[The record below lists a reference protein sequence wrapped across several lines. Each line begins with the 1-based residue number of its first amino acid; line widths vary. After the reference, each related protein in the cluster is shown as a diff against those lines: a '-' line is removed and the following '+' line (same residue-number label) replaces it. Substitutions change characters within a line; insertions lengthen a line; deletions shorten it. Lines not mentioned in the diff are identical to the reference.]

1 MYYNKVNY
9 KKNKKILTN
18 QGILATLYIDV
29 YTNNDLQKCLPSNS
43 FAAEAIKGTT
53 EMANNFNELIS
64 AAITAKANHA
74 AIVEV
79 EKIKF
84 VEDFRKACE
93 QNVCRKYA
101 TNWMC
106 PPGVGSFEEV
116 KAKACRY
123 QYGLLFQTVHQIASS
138 FDWKGMMAAKQV
150 HDKVFREV
158 LSNVKNK
165 HSLQDILPLNA
176 GACEFC
182 NRCTF
187 LDQEPCRFSEE
198 AFPSVEAF
206 GIDVISLEKT
216 CGIPYYNGKNTVSY
230 VGLILFN

>member
-1 MYYNKVNY
+1 M
-9 KKNKKILTN
+9 
-18 QGILATLYIDV
+18 ATLYIDV
-29 YTNNDLQKCLPSNS
+29 YTNDGLLINS
-43 FAAEAIKGTT
+43 FAEEALKGAI
-53 EMANNFNELIS
+53 ELENSFNELVNTAIS
-64 AAITAKANHA
+64 AQANHA

-79 EKIKF
+79 GKIKF

-106 PPGVGSFEEV
+106 PPGVGSFEAV
-116 KAKACRY
+116 KARACQYR
-123 QYGLLFQTVHQIASS
+123 YGLLFQTVHQVASS
-138 FDWKGMMAAKQV
+138 FDWKGMMAAKKM
-150 HDKVFREV
+150 HDQVFREI
-158 LSNVKNK
+158 LRNLKNK
-165 HSLQDILPLNA
+165 HNLQDILALNA

-182 NRCTF
+182 NRCSF
-187 LDQEPCRFSEE
+187 LDHEPCRFPDE

-206 GIDVISLEKT
+206 GIDVINLEKT